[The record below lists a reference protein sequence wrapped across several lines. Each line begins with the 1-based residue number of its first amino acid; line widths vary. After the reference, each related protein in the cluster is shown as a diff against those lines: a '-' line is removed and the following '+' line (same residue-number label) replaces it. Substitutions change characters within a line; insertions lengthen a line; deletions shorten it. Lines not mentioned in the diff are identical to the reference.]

1 MKATKKIC
9 SAALVFTLVLGSGFS
24 AFAAEPNQKNDTPSN
39 VQSTVTKSDQK
50 SDASSDGQ
58 NTTVK
63 PEQKNGASADEQSAA
78 TKSDQKNDG
87 SANGETTAADP
98 DQKSD
103 TSTDAAVAAKP
114 DQNSGVPSDVQGTA
128 YEAAVKNLTEAD
140 ILSGYPDGLFH
151 PDNTV
156 NRAEAC
162 VMVVKAMKPGS
173 AALKEAGT
181 SLFNDMG
188 NYGWAA
194 PYVNYAVSRGIV
206 SGYGDNQFHPDQPVT
221 YTEAAAM
228 MINAMGYTASDLKGT
243 WPNNY
248 VDKARN
254 IGLFQTVGNSSALNI
269 KANANRGDFANMLN
283 SVTQEIAKA
292 DVKPVEKQEDAKL
305 DPRLND
311 GSPQAKTLEEAKD
324 SIVPTMAFTGTPLNL
339 SLDDAIKMMQTT
351 GPGFQA
357 AVLQKQSTLAS
368 SLSKGEAWSALNSAK
383 KLSKI
388 LPDSL
393 KPDSLKDIDLS
404 GMDQADLA
412 STYLLEKAPVD
423 YQAAMNQLES
433 TAVQSYYQVLLAQEN
448 YRIEQENLQVQKD
461 LLKNTQKKFEQGVAA
476 KIDVISAQTA
486 LESAK
491 SSAESVLTK
500 VNLAKMNFNIQL
512 NYPLMQSVNL
522 TDPLEKVAAPTQTL
536 TVAISSAL
544 NHRHELKDVKF
555 SVDLNKLAVA
565 TIGIRYPSS
574 SATYKTAEV
583 ALLQAQKTYDDAV
596 KQIEMDIRNR
606 FMQLGDDT
614 NAIASAKATLDNAK
628 EGFRITSLSYDAGV
642 KTLTDV
648 QEMQVKVYQ
657 AELQLASKINDYD
670 LQVYALRY
678 ATDVGVGGSDSSAR

>member
-24 AFAAEPNQKNDTPSN
+24 AFAAEPDQKSDTPSN

-50 SDASSDGQ
+50 SDTSSDGQ
-58 NTTVK
+58 
-63 PEQKNGASADEQSAA
+63 
-78 TKSDQKNDG
+78 
-87 SANGETTAADP
+87 TTAAEP

-114 DQNSGVPSDVQGTA
+114 DQNSGVPSDVLGTV
-128 YEAAVKNLTEAD
+128 YEAAVKNLMEAG

-151 PDNTV
+151 PNNTV

-162 VMVVKAMKPGS
+162 VMVVKAMKPSS
-173 AALKEAGT
+173 AALKEADA

-188 NYGWAA
+188 SYGWAA

-243 WPNNY
+243 WPDNY
-248 VDKARN
+248 TDKARS
-254 IGLFQTVGNSSALNI
+254 IGLFQAVGNSSALNI
-269 KANANRGDFANMLN
+269 KSNTNRGDFANMLN

-292 DVKPVEKQEDAKL
+292 DVKPVEKQNEDKL

-311 GSPQAKTLEEAKD
+311 GSPQAQILDEAKD
-324 SIVPTMAFTGTPLNL
+324 NIVPTMAFTGTPINL
-339 SLDDAIKMMQTT
+339 SLADAIKMMQTT
-351 GPGFQA
+351 GPGFQT
-357 AVLQKQSTLAS
+357 AVLQKDSTLAS
-368 SLSKGEAWSALNSAK
+368 SLSNGEAWSQLNDSK
-383 KLSKI
+383 KKELPIDFSK
-388 LPDSL
+388 
-393 KPDSLKDIDLS
+393 
-404 GMDQADLA
+404 MDQADLA
-412 STYLLEKAPVD
+412 NTYLLEKAPVD

-448 YRIEQENLQVQKD
+448 YRIEQENLQVQED

-486 LESAK
+486 VEAAK
-491 SSAESVLTK
+491 SSVASVLTK
-500 VNLAKMNFNIQL
+500 LNLAKMNFNIQL
-512 NYPLMQSVNL
+512 NYPLMQAVNL
-522 TDPLEKVAAPTQTL
+522 TDPLEKVPAPTQTL
-536 TVAISSAL
+536 TVAIANAL
-544 NHRHELKDVKF
+544 NHRHELKDAKF
-555 SVDLNKLAVA
+555 QVDLNQLALNA
-565 TIGIRYPSS
+565 TGIRYPSS
-574 SATYKTAEV
+574 SATYKTAQIS
-583 ALLQAQKTYDDAV
+583 LLQAQQTYDDAV

-606 FMQLGDDT
+606 FMQLSDDT
-614 NAIASAKATLDNAK
+614 NSIASAKATLDNAK

-657 AELQLASKINDYD
+657 AELQLASMINDYD
-670 LQVYALRY
+670 LQVYGLQY
-678 ATDVGVGGSDSSAR
+678 ATDVGVGGSAPSGH

>member
-87 SANGETTAADP
+87 SANGETTTTDP

-248 VDKARN
+248 VDKARS

-544 NHRHELKDVKF
+544 NHRHELKDAKF